1 MSDYINDVLN
11 DVKEKNLH
19 EPEYLQAVDEVL
31 TTIRPIVDVHPEY
44 KKL

>member
-31 TTIRPIVDVHPEY
+31 TTIRPIVDVHPE
-44 KKL
+44 